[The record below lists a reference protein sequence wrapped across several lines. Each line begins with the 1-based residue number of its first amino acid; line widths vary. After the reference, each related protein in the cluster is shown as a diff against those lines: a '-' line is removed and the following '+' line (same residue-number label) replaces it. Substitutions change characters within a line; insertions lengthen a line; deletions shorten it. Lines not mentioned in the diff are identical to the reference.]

1 MSLPEDLAS
10 LLQVRRGHFE
20 LESGHHGDLWLDL
33 ESLCLRPRT
42 ARALAV
48 QLSERLAPH
57 NPDIICGPLVEGAFL
72 GLLVADELDA
82 EFIYTQ
88 PQRDP
93 DAPAGLFPVRYRLPA
108 GLRQIEGR
116 RVAIVNDVINAG
128 SAVRGTLADLNQCSA
143 EVVAIGTLLALG
155 PSPAELA
162 QEASLPLETLASEIN
177 TLWTPES
184 CPLCREG
191 LPLISHQDS

>member
-1 MSLPEDLAS
+1 MAISGWTSSRSASGPEPPAPW
-10 LLQVRRGHFE
+10 QF
-20 LESGHHGDLWLDL
+20 
-33 ESLCLRPRT
+33 
-42 ARALAV
+42 

-143 EVVAIGTLLALG
+143 EVVAIGTLPGLG
-155 PSPAELA
+155 TVTGGTRSGGVTPAGDTGLGD
-162 QEASLPLETLASEIN
+162 QHPL
-177 TLWTPES
+177 
-184 CPLCREG
+184 
-191 LPLISHQDS
+191 DS